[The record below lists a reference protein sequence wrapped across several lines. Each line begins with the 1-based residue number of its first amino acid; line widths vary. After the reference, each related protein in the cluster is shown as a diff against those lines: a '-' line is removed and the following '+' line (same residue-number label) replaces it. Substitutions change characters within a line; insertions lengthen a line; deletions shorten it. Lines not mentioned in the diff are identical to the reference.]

1 MLAAFKARKVLDL
14 GGAYDVTD
22 GNGAPIGVFRK
33 DFAASLLRSTWH
45 LDQPGLPTATG
56 QERNMVVAILRRFT
70 DISFLPYHFD
80 FARGDQAAF
89 SVEKQ
94 WGIRDKYV
102 VKINDPHLDRRLV
115 IAMAVGLD
123 ALQSR

>member
-1 MLAAFKARKVLDL
+1 MVL
-14 GGAYDVTD
+14 
-22 GNGAPIGVFRK
+22 
-33 DFAASLLRSTWH
+33 
-45 LDQPGLPTATG
+45 
-56 QERNMVVAILRRFT
+56 AILRRFT

-80 FARGDQAAF
+80 FMSNSGHAF

-102 VKINDPHLDRRLV
+102 VRIANPQLDRRLV
-115 IAMAVGLD
+115 MAMAVALD